1 MILDRLTYRYPG
13 NPDFCL
19 GPLQVEGPDRRI
31 WLILGGTGSGKS
43 TLLRLLGG
51 VLKPDAGRV
60 IGVSPF
66 QEAAYLP
73 QLPERAL
80 VGRNLAE
87 DLCGEVRPDP
97 GLRTRLRKAL
107 RTAGLEGVPLSRRG
121 STLSSGEKRRVAL
134 ALLLL
139 TEVRYWALDEP
150 ESALD
155 ARGTGQMTNL
165 IADRATQSAGAT
177 WIATHRFEAYADL
190 DPWALVL
197 GHGEAIAQGKLRDV
211 LRLPRVRS
219 VLSLSERPAFRL
231 WENLGFGTADPLS
244 PDPGSPSRN
253 RGLREREIKR
263 LLLVRMGFG

>member
-1 MILDRLTYRYPG
+1 MILEGLTYRHPG

-31 WLILGGTGSGKS
+31 WLILGSTGSGKS

-60 IGVSPF
+60 LGVSPS

-87 DLCGEVRPDP
+87 DLCGEVRPP
-97 GLRTRLRKAL
+97 PTLRTRLRKAL
-107 RTAGLEGVPLSRRG
+107 ETVGLRGVSLSRRG

-139 TEVRYWALDEP
+139 TDYRYWALDEP
-150 ESALD
+150 DAALD
-155 ARGTGQMTNL
+155 AQGTGQMTTL
-165 IADRATQSAGAT
+165 IAQRATQPTGAT
-177 WIATHRFEAYADL
+177 WIATHHFEAYADL

-197 GHGEAIAQGKLRDV
+197 QRGQAIAHGKLGDV
-211 LRLPRVRS
+211 LRLPLVRS
-219 VLSLSERPAFRL
+219 VLCLSERPPFRL
-231 WENLGFGTADPLS
+231 WKDLGFGNADLLH
-244 PDPGSPSRN
+244 PDPDAPSRN
-253 RGLREREIKR
+253 RALRKWELRH
-263 LLLVRMGFG
+263 LLLGRMGFS